1 MSMIIVKDQEK
12 AQDAK
17 HEQAVDSSE
26 SDVSLHPTR
35 VKVKPKP
42 EADQDQT
49 RRKPKAPESQT
60 RSIPYATHH
69 LPIGDS
75 DETT

>member
-49 RRKPKAPESQT
+49 RRKPKAPESH